1 MRVRF
6 IKDPTGKYN
15 LCYEIGEEIDLP
27 ETQAKELIE
36 DGYAVAVEYEL
47 PKPENAMSKKKIE
60 KR

>member
-1 MRVRF
+1 VKVRF

-27 ETQAKELIE
+27 DAQAKELIE
-36 DGYAVAVEYEL
+36 DSYAVPTEL
-47 PKPENAMSKKKIE
+47 PKPENSTSKRKIE